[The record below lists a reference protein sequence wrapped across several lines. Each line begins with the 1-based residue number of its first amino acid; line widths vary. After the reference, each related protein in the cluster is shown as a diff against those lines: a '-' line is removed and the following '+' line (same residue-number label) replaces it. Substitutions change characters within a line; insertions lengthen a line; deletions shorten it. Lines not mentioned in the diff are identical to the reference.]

1 MFDDAKDE
9 LLLAGKIANKFIWS
23 SRGTNQAGG
32 GRGDDNDDD
41 GWDEINYSS
50 RIYSPVLDGAAFLY
64 FAFNVVRAS
73 CGSEMFCLNDLY
85 A

>member
-23 SRGTNQAGG
+23 SRGTG
-32 GRGDDNDDD
+32 GRDDDSDDD

-50 RIYSPVLDGAAFLY
+50 RIYSPVLDGAVQPFSTL
-64 FAFNVVRAS
+64 RS
-73 CGSEMFCLNDLY
+73 ML
-85 A
+85 